1 MPFREKSAWI
11 MSAALFLSG
20 IFYFRAVL
28 SPWSESGQ
36 LVSPGIPLILAYT
49 VFLVVLSIVGHIVA
63 AALAPK
69 DADAPVDEREQQ
81 IFNRAGH
88 YSSYVVAT
96 GIVMSLGL
104 YVLSNS
110 GDLLFYAVFASLL
123 VGQIV
128 EYLFQILFYR
138 TSV

>member
-1 MPFREKSAWI
+1 MPFRERSAWI
-11 MSAALFLSG
+11 MSAALFLG
-20 IFYFRAVL
+20 GLFYFRAVL
-28 SPWSESGQ
+28 SAWSESGE
-36 LVSPGIPLILAYT
+36 LVSPGISPILAYT
-49 VFLVVLSIVGHIVA
+49 GVLVVLAVVGHIVA

-69 DADAPVDEREQQ
+69 DADAPVDERERQ

-88 YSSYVVAT
+88 YSSYVIAA

-104 YVLSNS
+104 YVLSSS
-110 GDLLFYAVFASLL
+110 GDLLFYTVFASLL

-128 EYLFQILFYR
+128 EYVLQILFFR